1 MVNRAPA
8 LGICVTWIVAWWS
21 SYTTVGPRIKAYG
34 LKQLGSAADYF
45 FTYLGPELL
54 ILLFGL
60 VVLPVLYYFL
70 IRRLRVWLQVLV
82 VPMLLGGFIYLAYF
96 DVVKI
101 AREAERLCTTEAG
114 MHVYKTVEAEGF
126 YGVIDIDP
134 WLKRGFKWVEIS
146 DGPKKYLRGSKKDGK
161 VVVEPV
167 MTLLSS
173 YEYAFEPIEVWKS
186 HFERNREV
194 VRHRETGE
202 ALGEIIYFHIF
213 RGWADRLADF
223 GLTLIPP
230 ICWHGPPPE
239 RGGNKAI
246 WADELITST
255 IHPGVQ

>member
-8 LGICVTWIVAWWS
+8 LAICVTWIVAWWS

-101 AREAERLCTTEAG
+101 AREAERLCTTGAG

-146 DGPKKYLRGSKKDGK
+146 NGPKRYLRGSMKDGK
-161 VVVEPV
+161 VFVEPV
-167 MTLLSS
+167 TSLLSNYEFSREPTEIWQS
-173 YEYAFEPIEVWKS
+173 Y
-186 HFERNREV
+186 FERNRRV
-194 VRHRETGE
+194 VRNRENGDV
-202 ALGEIIYFHIF
+202 LGDMVFFHIY
-213 RGWADRLADF
+213 RGWADRATDF
-223 GLTLIPP
+223 GLTFIPP

-239 RGGNKAI
+239 RGGERGTRI
-246 WADELITST
+246 ADFISAT
-255 IHPGVQ
+255 IHPVAK

>member
-1 MVNRAPA
+1 MVNRTPA
-8 LGICVTWIVAWWS
+8 LALCAAWIVAWWS
-21 SYTTVGPRIKAYG
+21 SYTTVGPRLKAYG

-82 VPMLLGGFIYLAYF
+82 VPALLGGFIYLAYF

-101 AREAERLCTTEAG
+101 ARAAEHLCTTEAG
-114 MHVYKTVEAEGF
+114 MHIYKTVEAEGF

-146 DGPKKYLRGSKKDGK
+146 DGPKKYLRGSMKDGR
-161 VVVEPV
+161 VFVEPV
-167 MTLLSS
+167 MTLISS

-194 VRHRETGE
+194 VRHRESRE
-202 ALGEIIYFHIF
+202 VLGEIIYFHIY
-213 RGWADRLADF
+213 RGWADRRAEF
-223 GLTLIPP
+223 GLTFIPP
-230 ICWHGPPPE
+230 ICWDGPPPK
-239 RGGNKAI
+239 RGGGKAI
-246 WADELITST
+246 WSDELISST
-255 IHPGVQ
+255 IYPVGQ